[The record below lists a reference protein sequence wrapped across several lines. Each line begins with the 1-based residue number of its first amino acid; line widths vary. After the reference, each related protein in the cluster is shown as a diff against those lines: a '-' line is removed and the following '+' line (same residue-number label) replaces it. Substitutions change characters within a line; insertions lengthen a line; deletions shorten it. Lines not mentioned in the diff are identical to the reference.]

1 MFRILLFP
9 EIADYTEAI
18 LQKSAT
24 LGLQIQKCI
33 DDIKRTAFPLD
44 PRIRHMH
51 LLWATSWRDI
61 SHTILY
67 DSMSEGVCLTNS
79 KTFVKYVGE
88 LLHGCATNSIFRHVL
103 YCNSQNIIVFCT
115 CGHQPLSWVFII
127 YFFFF
132 FLTLRF
138 SINTCSPSD
147 WLYSIVY

>member
-51 LLWATSWRDI
+51 LRNLLKRYKPYNYIWFNEWGSVSRACS
-61 SHTILY
+61 
-67 DSMSEGVCLTNS
+67 LTNS

-132 FLTLRF
+132 
-138 SINTCSPSD
+138 
-147 WLYSIVY
+147 